1 MADTTTT
8 NLSLTKP
15 EVGASTDTW
24 GTKLNTDLDTLD
36 GLFNAAGDGTSVGLN
51 VGTGKTLTVGGN
63 LAVTGTLALTGDQ
76 VQVSEGGTGATTG
89 AAALVNLGERSAST
103 GSLLLPAGT
112 TAQRDVSPAA
122 GYLRWNSTDGTAE
135 VYNGSSWGSVGG
147 GATGGGG
154 DAVFVEN
161 DQTVT
166 TNYTIPA
173 SKNAMSTGPVT
184 INSGVTVTVSS
195 GSRYVVI

>member
-51 VGTGKTLTVGGN
+51 VGSGKTLTVGGN

-89 AAALVNLGERSAST
+89 TAALVNLGERSAAT

-173 SKNAMSTGPVT
+173 NKNAMSTGPITVDT
-184 INSGVTVTVSS
+184 GVTVTVSS

>member
-89 AAALVNLGERSAST
+89 TAALVNLGERSAST

-112 TAQRDVSPAA
+112 TAERDVSPAA

-173 SKNAMSTGPVT
+173 NKNAMSTGPVT
-184 INSGVTVTVSS
+184 VDTGVTVTVSS

>member
-51 VGTGKTLTVGGN
+51 VGSGKTLTVGGN

-89 AAALVNLGERSAST
+89 TAALVNLGERSAST

-166 TNYTIPA
+166 ANYTIPA
-173 SKNAMSTGPVT
+173 NKNAMSTGPITVDT
-184 INSGVTVTVSS
+184 GVTVTVSS

>member
-89 AAALVNLGERSAST
+89 TAALVNLGERSAST

-184 INSGVTVTVSS
+184 VDTGVTVTVSS